1 MEVQASNGLLHG
13 QGLWVQLTWLWHN
26 FLEEVAIN
34 PTIELP
40 ELTQDWEI
48 DSWGAQT
55 ELCVQPDSEER
66 SSDPTRD

>member
-40 ELTQDWEI
+40 ELTQDWEMN
-48 DSWGAQT
+48 S
-55 ELCVQPDSEER
+55 
-66 SSDPTRD
+66 